1 MKQRYLIP
9 FLTLVVLSSCA
20 DFKAKKAHQKEMD
33 AHSVIDSTDLNSGL
47 VVQKAVEKPVFV
59 PEPMPYQPSQPIV
72 TDLIHTKLDVSF
84 DWKKQYLFGEAYLT
98 LSPYFYPQ
106 SNVVLDAKGFDI
118 DRIALVNGERLT
130 DLAYSYADSLHLDIK
145 LNRTY
150 TKSEKYV
157 LFIKYTAKPNELDI
171 SDESSAI
178 SDDKGL
184 YFINPLGEEEGKPRQ
199 IWTQGETESSSCWFP
214 TMDQPNEKTTQ
225 ELSITVDTAF
235 VTISNGELQ
244 AQLFNENGTRTD
256 YWVQDKPH
264 APYLFMMAIGDFA
277 VIQDAWYAPESTKR
291 LDVNYYV
298 EKEYAQHAM
307 KIFGNTPEM
316 LGFFSKKLGY
326 EYPWD
331 KYSQVIVRDYVSG
344 AMENTTASIYME
356 AVQVTDR
363 ELLDKNWDYIIAHEL
378 FHHWF
383 GDLVT
388 CESWSNLPLNES
400 FANYSEYLWGEYKY
414 GRDYA
419 DFHRQEELSGYLRQA
434 AKSQFPIVRFNYNH
448 RMDMFDAH
456 SYNKG
461 GLVLHMLR
469 KQIGDEAFFESL
481 RHYLHKNEYSAA
493 EIHELRLS
501 FEEITGQDLNW
512 FFNQWFLSPGHP
524 SFHISKTF
532 EEGQLTVSILQQ
544 QDSLYTPYFR
554 IPTDLEVL
562 MANGDKKIFPIEV
575 QGKETIVNLEMDNAP
590 QYVILDSE
598 QSILGEFDYQRDQ
611 TELINL
617 YHHSENYQARYDA
630 IDGLIQE
637 FASTNFVMNQ
647 AANNQIQQQDVSI
660 ELIDSLNTQI
670 INTLT
675 RALDDKSQHIRK
687 DVLFALNSYD
697 KKNKAELLTT
707 YQRLAKDDDYS
718 LARAQA
724 IANLSAFYPS
734 TVEPTKSAL
743 STQFLSA
750 LGDSSYAVVGEGL
763 LACVNNEIQGSDQYI
778 EQYRTSDKTKI
789 IKAVARYYVLSND
802 STQARWIK
810 TVFDGAIPSD
820 KIELVTAISSL
831 TKITKPTDINDLL
844 SHFQLTAL
852 DSDNIYERYAC
863 YRILHALDS
872 VANARALRQELI
884 NKEPSSF
891 LLGIFKGW
899 ESSLGL

>member
-1 MKQRYLIP
+1 MQRYLMP
-9 FLTLVVLSSCA
+9 FLVLAALSSCA
-20 DFKAKKAHQKEMD
+20 DFNTKKAQKKQIGTHQ
-33 AHSVIDSTDLNSGL
+33 SIDSTGVSLGL
-47 VVQKAVEKPVFV
+47 VTQKPVEKPVFV
-59 PEPMPYQPSQPIV
+59 PESMPYQASKTIV

-84 DWKKQYLFGEAYLT
+84 DWNKQYLFGEAYLT

-106 SNVVLDAKGFDI
+106 SNVIIDAKGFDI
-118 DRIALVNGERLT
+118 ERIALVNEDGLT
-130 DLAYSYADSLHLDIK
+130 DLTYTYPDSLHLDIQ
-145 LNRTY
+145 LDRRY

-184 YFINPLGEEEGKPRQ
+184 YFINPLGQEKDKPRQ

-225 ELSITVDTAF
+225 EISITVDTAF

-256 YWVQDKPH
+256 YWLQEKPH

-277 VIQDAWYAPESTKR
+277 VIQDNWYAPESKKQ
-291 LDVNYYV
+291 LEVNYYV

-344 AMENTTASIYME
+344 AMENTTASVFME
-356 AVQVTDR
+356 ALQVTDR

-434 AKSQFPIVRFNYNH
+434 AKAQFPIVRFNYNH

-481 RHYLHKNEYSAA
+481 RHYLHKNEYTDA

-524 SFHISKTF
+524 SFQISKTF
-532 EEGQLTVSILQQ
+532 EQGQLTVRILQQ

-562 MANGDKKIFPIEV
+562 MANGDKKIFPV
-575 QGKETIVNLEMDNAP
+575 LLQGRETLVNLQMDKAP

-598 QSILGEFDYQRDQ
+598 QSILGEFEYQRDQ
-611 TELINL
+611 AELINL
-617 YHHSENYQARYDA
+617 YRNSERYQARYDA
-630 IDGLIQE
+630 MDGLIQE
-637 FASTNFVMNQ
+637 FASTNYLMNQ
-647 AANNQIQQQDVSI
+647 NASRQLDEQKIPV
-660 ELIDSLNTQI
+660 EFIDSLNTQL

-675 RALDDKSQHIRK
+675 KALDDPSQHLRK
-687 DVLFALNSYD
+687 EVLFALNAYD
-697 KKNKAELLTT
+697 KKNQDELLAK
-707 YQRLAKDDDYS
+707 YQRLAKDDAYS

-724 IANLSAFYPS
+724 VANLSALYPS
-734 TVEPTKSAL
+734 LTDSTQAVL
-743 STQFLSA
+743 STEFLSA
-750 LGDSSYAVVGEGL
+750 LEDSSYAVVGEGL
-763 LACVNNEIQGSDQYI
+763 LACVTNEIEGSEQYIDQYRASN
-778 EQYRTSDKTKI
+778 QTKI
-789 IKAVARYYVLSND
+789 IKAVAQYYVLSKD
-802 STQARWIK
+802 STQSEWIK
-810 TVFDGAIPSD
+810 RVFDQAIPAD
-820 KIELVTAISSL
+820 KIELVSAISSL
-831 TKITKPTDINDLL
+831 TKISKSADVNNLL
-844 SHFQLTAL
+844 IHFQSTAL
-852 DSDNIYERYAC
+852 TSDNLYERYAC

-872 VANARALRQELI
+872 VPNARVLRQEII